1 MPFLEGIQVLG
12 SERLHTTGILTRG
25 AAMPSRK
32 HGVVW
37 EAKPHTLAKIA
48 ILADYIHQWTQ
59 ILGRSRRGQ
68 DLVYVD
74 GFAGPGEYTNH
85 PEGSP
90 IAALRSVTDA
100 LSLAGSGWIA
110 GDVHCAFIEAD
121 HARMEH
127 LRSRVRQL
135 ELHRRVKAH
144 LIEASFTEGLVRL
157 RSQTPRAFS
166 SAHPL
171 LIFVDPF
178 GATGAP
184 FGVVANILGSPCSEV
199 LVNLDADGIGRIFQA
214 GETARAEDRL
224 TEVFGDISWRT
235 ALSRD
240 VPFSALCRQVLDL
253 YKAQLR
259 SLPNCR
265 YVFSFG
271 MRTSSSA
278 INYYLVF
285 ASQHHRGLEKMK
297 EAMRRVDQY
306 GDFSF
311 TDTRVG
317 DRPLFRLDD
326 PEVYARRLLEAFRGR
341 EVSYGELRDYAL
353 NETPFVNPKQMLRCL
368 EQGDLLV
375 VRSRNPR
382 RRRGDFPEETTVSIG
397 FAEEW

>member
-1 MPFLEGIQVLG
+1 
-12 SERLHTTGILTRG
+12 
-25 AAMPSRK
+25 MPSRK
-32 HGVVW
+32 HGVIW

-48 ILADYIHQWTQ
+48 ILSDYIHQWTQ

-68 DLVYVD
+68 GLVYID
-74 GFAGPGEYTNH
+74 GFAGPGEYTNS
-85 PEGSP
+85 PNGSP
-90 IAALRSVTDA
+90 IAALGSIADA
-100 LSLAGSGWIA
+100 ISLVGPAWLA

-121 HARMEH
+121 RARLEH
-127 LRSRVRQL
+127 LRVRVAQL
-135 ELHRRVKAH
+135 SLPPQVKVH
-144 LIEASFTEGLVRL
+144 LIGASFTEGLARL
-157 RSQTPRAFS
+157 RSEVPRAFGG
-166 SAHPL
+166 AHPL
-171 LIFVDPF
+171 LVFVDPF

-184 FGVVANILGSPCSEV
+184 FAVVAHILGSPCSEV

-224 TEVFGDISWRT
+224 TEVFGDISWRS
-235 ALSRD
+235 ALSKD
-240 VPFSALCRQVLDL
+240 VPFTVLCGQVLDL
-253 YKAQLR
+253 YRARLR

-265 YVFSFG
+265 YVFSFE

-306 GDFSF
+306 GNFSF

-368 EQGDLLV
+368 EQRDLLV